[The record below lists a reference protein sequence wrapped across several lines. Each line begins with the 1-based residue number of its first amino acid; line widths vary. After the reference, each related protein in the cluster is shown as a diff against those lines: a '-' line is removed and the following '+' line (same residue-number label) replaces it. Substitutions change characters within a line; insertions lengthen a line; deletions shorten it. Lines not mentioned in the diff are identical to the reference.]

1 MRLKLLLV
9 GGLLVVAVAVCFV
22 VIWEGLHGGPGPM
35 AGAGSLP
42 SASAPP
48 APPWPSPP
56 PNTMVN
62 DSLPKYDPKVM
73 EEQLK
78 QVGEELEKNLK
89 GQVLY
94 NPPSAMVIDEA
105 DRIEVRI
112 APGDFTGDIRA
123 GLVGRGVPAIEAIGV
138 SAIMRVR
145 LRGVA
150 FKVDPANGEAQAILP
165 GRVTQWSFDVTPIM
179 SGKQTLDLEVSYLIK
194 AGDTSYPSTLPP
206 FRREIEINVGTWH
219 AVMIGLKEHRELA
232 ISTAIGV
239 TLGLSGF
246 FLKLWFMERRA
257 RRFHAGETVLAAP
270 VRRQRRRRRH

>member
-1 MRLKLLLV
+1 L
-9 GGLLVVAVAVCFV
+9 
-22 VIWEGLHGGPGPM
+22 PGVT
-35 AGAGSLP
+35 A
-42 SASAPP
+42 
-48 APPWPSPP
+48 
-56 PNTMVN
+56 N
-62 DSLPKYDPKVM
+62 DSLPKFDSRVM

-78 QVGEELEKNLK
+78 QMGEELEKSLK

-94 NPPSAMVIDEA
+94 NPPTSMLIDEPE
-105 DRIEVRI
+105 RVEVRI
-112 APGDFTGDIRA
+112 APGDFTGNIRA
-123 GLVGRGVPAIEAIGV
+123 GLVGRGVPVIETIGI

-179 SGKQTLDLEVSYLIK
+179 SGRQTLDLEVSYLVR

-206 FRREIEINVGTWH
+206 FRREIEIDIGTWH
-219 AVMIGLKEHRELA
+219 AVTVGLKEHRELA
-232 ISTAIGV
+232 ISTAVGV

-257 RRFHAGETVLAAP
+257 RKFRVQEAVVAAP
-270 VRRQRRRRRH
+270 GRRPRRRRRS